1 MARFPGDLFR
11 PGRKKKIDLTKK
23 LQTEDFDVVRFW
35 YNTPIN
41 KKITR

>member
-11 PGRKKKIDLTKK
+11 SGGKRKIDLTKK
-23 LQTEDFDVVRFW
+23 LQTEGFDMVRFC

-41 KKITR
+41 KK